1 MEVEA
6 ALSRGTNGRLI
17 GGVRKESVQGHG
29 GSAQGAVC
37 VKPSSQSI
45 GQYTVNIYDVHSRER
60 SFKIKINTER
70 RKLASDTHPAIF
82 PQASFL
88 AFRGS
93 VVSRT
98 GQQHE
103 EMSLQSHGG

>member
-1 MEVEA
+1 MCE
-6 ALSRGTNGRLI
+6 T
-17 GGVRKESVQGHG
+17 
-29 GSAQGAVC
+29 
-37 VKPSSQSI
+37 SSQSI

-82 PQASFL
+82 PQASLL

-98 GQQHE
+98 GRQHE
-103 EMSLQSHGG
+103 EMSPQSHVG